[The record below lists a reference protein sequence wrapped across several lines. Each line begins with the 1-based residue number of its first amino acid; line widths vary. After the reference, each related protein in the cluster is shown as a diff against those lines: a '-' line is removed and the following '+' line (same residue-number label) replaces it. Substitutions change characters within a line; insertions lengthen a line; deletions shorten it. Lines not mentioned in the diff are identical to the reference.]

1 MSKIVPLLLIG
12 FIISACSGIPVSTW
26 VPETLGTPTSPSGAD
41 CDFPTNWALQFS
53 RSGGI
58 AGWDESM
65 TLDSGGRLR
74 VQSERP
80 PTDLQT
86 TVSENQIEKV
96 TDLLTQACPF
106 EVQESDTQCA
116 DCFAY
121 ELVIQMNGGTYQVE
135 ANEITLTEELHSLV
149 NVLSELLQD
158 TGK

>member
-1 MSKIVPLLLIG
+1 MSKIVPLILIG
-12 FIISACSGIPVSTW
+12 FIVSACSGIPVSTR

-41 CDFPTNWALQFS
+41 CDFPTTWALQFS

-65 TLDSGGRLR
+65 TLDSGGRLT

-80 PTDLQT
+80 PVDAQR
-86 TVSENQIEKV
+86 SISGDQIKEIAN
-96 TDLLTQACPF
+96 LLAQACPF

-121 ELVIQMNGGTYQVE
+121 ELVIQMNGETYHIE
-135 ANEITLTEELHSLV
+135 ATDVTLTEELHSLV

-158 TGK
+158 TRK